1 MVYVTKGIGLTTPSV
16 KGLTLIEDYHY
27 LDRSLP
33 FSFNELWEAFE
44 PVLNGFQS
52 VSMCISCCRN
62 LDLWVFV
69 TAQIWDAPLVQN
81 VTDDEPDFWVLGTRS
96 IGEGSCKEVE
106 TTKDML
112 DSNKCCLLDCGSEF
126 FIWMGRNTSLD
137 ARKIAITTAEVSYL
151 YLEVPAPKI
160 I

>member
-1 MVYVTKGIGLTTPSV
+1 MGSHL
-16 KGLTLIEDYHY
+16 
-27 LDRSLP
+27 
-33 FSFNELWEAFE
+33 
-44 PVLNGFQS
+44 
-52 VSMCISCCRN
+52 VSMCILCCRN
-62 LDLWVFV
+62 LKLWVFV
-69 TAQIWDAPLVQN
+69 RGQIWDAPLVQS

-96 IGEGSCKEVE
+96 IGEGSCKEIE

-151 YLEVPAPKI
+151 YLEVELFLPLRFSEHQ
-160 I
+160 